1 MKKLLVDT
9 NIIIDLL
16 AKREEFYEPSAQLF
30 SLADQKKVE
39 LYACALTFANAHYI
53 LNRQLEERKVREV
66 LRKLKV
72 LVNVISLDS
81 KIIDLALNSDFKDFE
96 DAIQYY
102 AAIESEVDIIITRN
116 LKDFKKSELPVMT
129 GHQFLKMNKGEQN
142 TYTTSQNR

>member
-16 AKREEFYEPSAQLF
+16 AKREEFYKPAAQLF

-39 LYACALTFANAHYI
+39 LYVCSLSFATAHYI
-53 LNRQLEERKVREV
+53 LSRQIAESKVREI

-81 KIIDLALNSDFKDFE
+81 KILDLAFNSDFKDFE

-102 AAIESEVDIIITRN
+102 AAIESGIDIIITRN
-116 LKDFKKSELPVMT
+116 LKYFRKSDIPVMT
-129 GHQFLKMNKGEQN
+129 GLEFLQIK
-142 TYTTSQNR
+142 

>member
-1 MKKLLVDT
+1 MKKLLADT

-16 AKREEFYEPSAQLF
+16 AKRAEFYEPAAQLF

-39 LYACALTFANAHYI
+39 LYVCSVSIANAHYI
-53 LNRQLEERKVREV
+53 LNRQLNESKVREV

-81 KIIDLALNSDFKDFE
+81 KVLDLALNSDFKDFE

-102 AAIESEVDIIITRN
+102 AAMESDIDIIITRN
-116 LKDFKKSELPVMT
+116 LKDFKKSDIPVMT
-129 GHQFLKMNKGEQN
+129 GLQFIKMN
-142 TYTTSQNR
+142 NRQAKR

>member
-16 AKREEFYEPSAQLF
+16 AKREEFYESAAQLF
-30 SLADQKKVE
+30 SLADQEKVE
-39 LYACALTFANAHYI
+39 LYVCALSFANAHYI
-53 LNRQLEERKVREV
+53 LNRELNESKVREI

-72 LVNVISLDS
+72 LVKVISMDS
-81 KIIDLALNSDFKDFE
+81 KIIDLAFNSDFKDFE

-102 AAIESEVDIIITRN
+102 AAIESDIDIIITRN

-129 GHQFLKMNKGEQN
+129 GHQFIKMNTRQTK
-142 TYTTSQNR
+142 Y

>member
-16 AKREEFYEPSAQLF
+16 AKREEFYEPAAQLF
-30 SLADQKKVE
+30 SLADQNKVK
-39 LYACALTFANAHYI
+39 LYVCSLSFANAHYI
-53 LNRQLEERKVREV
+53 LSRHLPESKVREI

-81 KIIDLALNSDFKDFE
+81 KVIDLALNSDFKDFE

-102 AAIESEVDIIITRN
+102 AAMESNINIIITRN
-116 LKDFKKSELPVMT
+116 LKDFKKSDIPVMT
-129 GHQFLKMNKGEQN
+129 GLQFIKMNDRQAKH
-142 TYTTSQNR
+142 

>member
-16 AKREEFYEPSAQLF
+16 AQREKFYEPAAKLF
-30 SLADQKKVE
+30 SLADQEKVE
-39 LYACALTFANAHYI
+39 LYVSSLSFANTHYI
-53 LNRQLEERKVREV
+53 LNRELIESKVREI

-72 LVNVISLDS
+72 LVKVISFDS
-81 KIIDLALNSDFKDFE
+81 KVLDMALNSDFKDFE

-102 AAIESEVDIIITRN
+102 SAIESDIDIIITRN

-129 GHQFLKMNKGEQN
+129 GLQFIKMN
-142 TYTTSQNR
+142 

>member
-16 AKREEFYEPSAQLF
+16 AQREKFYEPAAKLF
-30 SLADQKKVE
+30 SLADQEKVE
-39 LYACALTFANAHYI
+39 LYVSSLSFANTHYI
-53 LNRQLEERKVREV
+53 LNRELRESKVREI

-72 LVNVISLDS
+72 LVKVISFDS
-81 KIIDLALNSDFKDFE
+81 KVFDMALNSDFKDFE

-102 AAIESEVDIIITRN
+102 SAIESDIDIIITRN

-129 GHQFLKMNKGEQN
+129 GLQFIKMN
-142 TYTTSQNR
+142 

>member
-16 AKREEFYEPSAQLF
+16 AKREEFYKPAAQLF

-39 LYACALTFANAHYI
+39 LYLCSLSFATAHYI
-53 LNRQLEERKVREV
+53 LSRQIAESKVREI

-81 KIIDLALNSDFKDFE
+81 KVLDLALNSDFKDFE

-102 AAIESEVDIIITRN
+102 AAIESRIDIIITRN
-116 LKDFKKSELPVMT
+116 LKDFRKSDIPAMT
-129 GHQFLKMNKGEQN
+129 GQEFLQIK
-142 TYTTSQNR
+142 

>member
-16 AKREEFYEPSAQLF
+16 AKREEFYESAAQLF
-30 SLADQKKVE
+30 SLADQDKVE
-39 LYACALTFANAHYI
+39 LYACSLSFTNAHYI
-53 LNRQLEERKVREV
+53 LNRQLNESKVREI

-72 LVNVISLDS
+72 ILKVISMDS
-81 KIIDLALNSDFKDFE
+81 KNLDLALNSDFKDFE

-102 AAIESEVDIIITRN
+102 AAIESDIDIIITRN

-129 GHQFLKMNKGEQN
+129 AHQFLKMNKKQVKH
-142 TYTTSQNR
+142 

>member
-16 AKREEFYEPSAQLF
+16 AQREKFYESAAKLF
-30 SLADQKKVE
+30 SLADQEKVE
-39 LYACALTFANAHYI
+39 LYVSSFSFANTHYI
-53 LNRQLEERKVREV
+53 LNRELVESKVREI

-72 LVNVISLDS
+72 LVKVISFDS
-81 KIIDLALNSDFKDFE
+81 KVLDMALNSDFKDFE

-102 AAIESEVDIIITRN
+102 SAIESDIDIIITRN

-129 GHQFLKMNKGEQN
+129 GQQFIKMN
-142 TYTTSQNR
+142 

>member
-16 AKREEFYEPSAQLF
+16 AKREEFYESAAQLF
-30 SLADQKKVE
+30 SLADKEKVE
-39 LYACALTFANAHYI
+39 LYVCSLSFANSHYI
-53 LNRQLEERKVREV
+53 LSREINESKVREI

-72 LVNVISLDS
+72 LVKVISMDS

-102 AAIESEVDIIITRN
+102 AAIESDIDIIITRN

-129 GHQFLKMNKGEQN
+129 GHQFIQMNKRQAKH
-142 TYTTSQNR
+142 

>member
-16 AKREEFYEPSAQLF
+16 AKREEFYEPAAQLF

-39 LYACALTFANAHYI
+39 LYVCSLSFANAHYI
-53 LNRQLEERKVREV
+53 LNRQLKESKVREI

-72 LVNVISLDS
+72 IVQVISLDS
-81 KIIDLALNSDFKDFE
+81 KVLDKALNSDFKDFE

-102 AAIESEVDIIITRN
+102 AAMESDIDIIITRN
-116 LKDFKKSELPVMT
+116 LKDFKKSNIPVMT
-129 GHQFLKMNKGEQN
+129 GLQFIKMN
-142 TYTTSQNR
+142 NRQVKR

>member
-9 NIIIDLL
+9 NIIFDLL
-16 AKREEFYEPSAQLF
+16 AERKEFYKPAAQLF

-39 LYACALTFANAHYI
+39 LFLCSLSFATAHYI
-53 LNRQLEERKVREV
+53 LSRQITESKVREI

-81 KIIDLALNSDFKDFE
+81 KVLDLALNSDFKDFE

-102 AAIESEVDIIITRN
+102 AAIESGIDIIITRN
-116 LKDFKKSELPVMT
+116 LKDFRKSDIPVMT
-129 GHQFLKMNKGEQN
+129 ALEFLQIK
-142 TYTTSQNR
+142 

>member
-16 AKREEFYEPSAQLF
+16 AQREKFYEPAAKLF
-30 SLADQKKVE
+30 SLADQEKVE
-39 LYACALTFANAHYI
+39 LYVSSLSFANTHYI
-53 LNRQLEERKVREV
+53 LNRKLIESKVREI

-72 LVNVISLDS
+72 LVKVISFDS
-81 KIIDLALNSDFKDFE
+81 KVLDMALNSDFKDFE

-102 AAIESEVDIIITRN
+102 SAIESDIDIIITRN

-129 GHQFLKMNKGEQN
+129 GQQFIKMN
-142 TYTTSQNR
+142 

>member
-16 AKREEFYEPSAQLF
+16 AKREEFYKPAAQLF

-39 LYACALTFANAHYI
+39 LYVCSLSFATAHYI
-53 LNRQLEERKVREV
+53 LSRQIAESKVREI

-81 KIIDLALNSDFKDFE
+81 KVLDLALNSDFKDFE

-102 AAIESEVDIIITRN
+102 AAIESRIDIIITRN
-116 LKDFKKSELPVMT
+116 LKDFRKSDIPAMT
-129 GHQFLKMNKGEQN
+129 GQEFLQIK
-142 TYTTSQNR
+142 

>member
-16 AKREEFYEPSAQLF
+16 AKREEFYESAAQLF
-30 SLADQKKVE
+30 SLADKEQVE
-39 LYACALTFANAHYI
+39 LYVCSLFFANSHYI
-53 LNRQLEERKVREV
+53 LSRELNESKAREI

-72 LVNVISLDS
+72 LVKVISMDS

-102 AAIESEVDIIITRN
+102 AAIESDIDIIITRN

-129 GHQFLKMNKGEQN
+129 GHQFIKMNKRQ
-142 TYTTSQNR
+142 TKH

>member
-16 AKREEFYEPSAQLF
+16 AKREEFYESAAQLF
-30 SLADQKKVE
+30 SLADKEKVE
-39 LYACALTFANAHYI
+39 LYVCSLSFANSHYI
-53 LNRQLEERKVREV
+53 LSRKLKDSKVREI

-72 LVNVISLDS
+72 LVKVISMDS

-102 AAIESEVDIIITRN
+102 AAIESDIDIIITRN

-129 GHQFLKMNKGEQN
+129 GHQFIKMNK
-142 TYTTSQNR
+142 T

>member
-1 MKKLLVDT
+1 MKKLLADT

-16 AKREEFYEPSAQLF
+16 AKRAEFYEPAAQLF

-39 LYACALTFANAHYI
+39 LYVCSLSFANAHYI
-53 LNRQLEERKVREV
+53 LNRQLNESKVREV

-81 KIIDLALNSDFKDFE
+81 KVLDLALNSDFKDFE

-102 AAIESEVDIIITRN
+102 AAMESDIDIIITRN
-116 LKDFKKSELPVMT
+116 LKDFKKSDIPVMT
-129 GHQFLKMNKGEQN
+129 GLQFIKMN
-142 TYTTSQNR
+142 NRQAKR

>member
-16 AKREEFYEPSAQLF
+16 AKREEFYESAAQLF

-39 LYACALTFANAHYI
+39 LYVCSLSFANAHYI
-53 LNRQLEERKVREV
+53 LNRHLNESKVREI

-81 KIIDLALNSDFKDFE
+81 KVLDLALNSDFKDFE

-102 AAIESEVDIIITRN
+102 AAMESDVDIIITRN
-116 LKDFKKSELPVMT
+116 LKDFKKSDIPVMT
-129 GHQFLKMNKGEQN
+129 GLQFIMMN
-142 TYTTSQNR
+142 NRQAKR